1 MTFLLS
7 QRRGSSHS
15 PVLRSHHRG
24 GSSPPRP
31 ALDWPHH
38 RCKPSVSGTQT
49 RSQGGGPRC
58 RVPSALGGS
67 CGLEQHGLLTPTVTC
82 AAPTHQ
88 DAPGLRVARVRLGP
102 RTGQQGPCS
111 SVSDMG
117 WRPRARGGPPS
128 TDRLL
133 SGLVPAS
140 QARDTVPSVAVLGRG
155 LSRMP
160 RPLLKSTLR
169 FTETA
174 P

>member
-1 MTFLLS
+1 M
-7 QRRGSSHS
+7 RCPHPPGRAGAAG
-15 PVLRSHHRG
+15 RS
-24 GSSPPRP
+24 
-31 ALDWPHH
+31 
-38 RCKPSVSGTQT
+38 
-49 RSQGGGPRC
+49 
-58 RVPSALGGS
+58 
-67 CGLEQHGLLTPTVTC
+67 C
-82 AAPTHQ
+82 AS
-88 DAPGLRVARVRLGP
+88 R
-102 RTGQQGPCS
+102 S

-140 QARDTVPSVAVLGRG
+140 QARDTVLSVAVLGRG

>member
-1 MTFLLS
+1 M
-7 QRRGSSHS
+7 
-15 PVLRSHHRG
+15 
-24 GSSPPRP
+24 
-31 ALDWPHH
+31 
-38 RCKPSVSGTQT
+38 

-140 QARDTVPSVAVLGRG
+140 QARDTVLSVAVLGRG